1 MEALTLVDDILKVD
15 HKKCLGC
22 GLCVV
27 TCSAEAIKLK
37 NKEKETIPP
46 KTTDNLNEMILNK
59 KKELIEKYSRSKS

>member
-1 MEALTLVDDILKVD
+1 MEALTLVDDISKVNR
-15 HKKCLGC
+15 KKCLGC
-22 GLCVV
+22 GLSVV
-27 TCSAEAIKLK
+27 TYSEEAIKLK